1 MLLPLM
7 TIMNYHE
14 NYRGEHGHKKKTCRR
29 VAEALHRLLF
39 GLLRRS
45 FRVLHLGPV
54 AGAAWGRSNKVGR
67 VDG

>member
-1 MLLPLM
+1 MKITGVNM
-7 TIMNYHE
+7 VT
-14 NYRGEHGHKKKTCRR
+14 KKKSPCRR

-54 AGAAWGRSNKVGR
+54 AGAAWGLQ
-67 VDG
+67 